1 MLNFFGF
8 YLDITIKNFF
18 NQGERN
24 IPRLEQR
31 KIKKQKS
38 YLTIFIKVINTCP
51 QNELHV
57 KKKCQT
63 TIFLKSKGKM
73 KWYYFF

>member
-24 IPRLEQR
+24 ITRLEQR
-31 KIKKQKS
+31 KRKKQKS
-38 YLTIFIKVINTCP
+38 HLTTFIKVINTCP

-57 KKKCQT
+57 TKKCQT
-63 TIFLKSKGKM
+63 TILLKLESKM